1 MDGLISARNIS
12 ALLANTRREVLLII
26 LRSSVI
32 PCPIE
37 SYMNGELAYVQSRR
51 LRLEMV
57 NVENLQHVLV
67 VKYVGCNYILGV
79 V

>member
-12 ALLANTRREVLLII
+12 ALFANTRREVLLII

-51 LRLEMV
+51 LDSKWSM
-57 NVENLQHVLV
+57 
-67 VKYVGCNYILGV
+67 
-79 V
+79 